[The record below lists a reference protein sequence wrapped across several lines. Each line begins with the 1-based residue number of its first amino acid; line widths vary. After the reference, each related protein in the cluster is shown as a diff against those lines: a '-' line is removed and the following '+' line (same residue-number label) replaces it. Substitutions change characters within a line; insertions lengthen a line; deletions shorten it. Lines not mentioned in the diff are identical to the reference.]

1 MAGDWIKMRND
12 LAEDPA
18 VIAIAAAV
26 GIDEDHV
33 VGKLHRLW
41 AWADKQTRDGNALG
55 VTYAWVDR
63 YLSVEGF
70 ALAMQRSAWLLL
82 RDGILTFPNFDR
94 HNSQS
99 AKARALTAKRVA
111 RHKGNAKVTPDALP
125 REEKRREDKETPLPP
140 SLSTSEAFCQS
151 WIVWQGHRKELRKPI
166 TPRAA
171 AMLLKKL
178 AGWGPAR
185 AVAALEH
192 SVANGWQGVFEPET
206 RDDLKP
212 TATSYAIPPEL
223 QNMKM
228 LSEATDA
235 ERAEARQAIQA
246 AIAAVR
252 GPEDTHIDK
261 PG

>member
-12 LAEDPA
+12 LADDPA
-18 VIAIAAAV
+18 VIAIAAEL
-26 GIDEDHV
+26 GIEEDHV

-41 AWADKQTRDGNALG
+41 SWADKQTQDGNALG
-55 VTYAWVDR
+55 VSFAWIDR
-63 YLSVEGF
+63 YLSASGF
-70 ALAMQRSAWLLL
+70 ASAMERSAWLLL
-82 RDGILTFPNFDR
+82 RDGVLSFPNFDR
-94 HNSQS
+94 HNSQT

-111 RHKGNAKVTPDALP
+111 RHKGNAKLTVDALP
-125 REEKRREDKETPLPP
+125 REEKRREEKSTPLPP
-140 SLSTSEAFCQS
+140 SLSTSEAFREA
-151 WIVWQGHRKELRKPI
+151 WIVWQGHRKELRKPM

-185 AVAALEH
+185 AVAALEN
-192 SVANGWQGVFEPET
+192 SVANGWQGVFEPES

-212 TATSYAIPPEL
+212 TATSYAIPAEL
-223 QNMKM
+223 QHMRT
-228 LSEATDA
+228 LSEATPA

-252 GPEDTHIDK
+252 GGE
-261 PG
+261 